1 STPEPLRRR
10 RVPRIHPIQNRQR
23 PRLRPPRPPRR
34 HPGPTLPHRPRR
46 AHRPRAPK
54 GPRMSAPAATT
65 ASPAVALPQAI
76 AAQLAAAPLSV
87 YPIRRLVELADRDT
101 VERILIDWIRDGLL
115 FIDVH
120 VDAVIILDRD
130 RLTAISVEVPHA
142 AQ

>member
-1 STPEPLRRR
+1 
-10 RVPRIHPIQNRQR
+10 
-23 PRLRPPRPPRR
+23 
-34 HPGPTLPHRPRR
+34 
-46 AHRPRAPK
+46 
-54 GPRMSAPAATT
+54 MSAPAATT

-76 AAQLAAAPLSV
+76 AAQLAAAPLSI

-115 FIDVH
+115 FIDFH

-142 AQ
+142 A

>member
-1 STPEPLRRR
+1 
-10 RVPRIHPIQNRQR
+10 
-23 PRLRPPRPPRR
+23 
-34 HPGPTLPHRPRR
+34 
-46 AHRPRAPK
+46 
-54 GPRMSAPAATT
+54 MSAPAATP
-65 ASPAVALPQAI
+65 PAVALPQALAAQL

-101 VERILIDWIRDGLL
+101 VERVLIGWIRDGLL

-130 RLTAISVEVPHA
+130 RLTDISVEVPHA